1 MKLLSNNKIK
11 ATLLAGAVAC
21 ATITSCQKGFDPK
34 SYAPSKPLPTF
45 GGYSASKD
53 IEPASLV
60 AYYPFTTSLADSIA
74 GGTGVATGTSFAKGL
89 NGNGLKGAANA
100 YALYDT
106 PAAIKALKSFT
117 ASIWVNM
124 PQNNAAIG
132 LMDIQNDQPGGAGFW
147 GSLAIFFDN
156 GGSATKGV
164 LKVHAFNIAGS
175 SAGVDGWEGGYSVDD
190 PWNKWINVT
199 VTFDAASSTIYVYY
213 NGALAGKNTVA
224 GFAPM
229 DWSKAA
235 KMVFGTLQFQT
246 TPSLTANTGAQ
257 GWAGYVTG
265 TLDNIRFYNKA
276 LSASQ
281 VSALYNLEAA
291 GR

>member
-1 MKLLSNNKIK
+1 MKTFKNSLKAMLLV
-11 ATLLAGAVAC
+11 GVA
-21 ATITSCQKGFDPK
+21 ASLTITACHKGFDPK

-45 GGYSASKD
+45 GGYGSSKD
-53 IEPASLV
+53 IEPSSLV
-60 AYYPFTTSLADSIA
+60 AYFPFTSSLADSLTGA
-74 GGTGVATGTSFAKGL
+74 TGVATGTSFAKGL
-89 NGNGLKGAANA
+89 NGNGLKGAASA

-106 PAAIKALKSFT
+106 PTAIKGLKSFT
-117 ASIWVNM
+117 TSLWVNM
-124 PQNNAAIG
+124 PQNTAAIG
-132 LMDIQNDQPGGAGFW
+132 LMDLQNNQAGGAGFW

-156 GGSATKGV
+156 GGSSSTGV
-164 LKVHAFNIAGS
+164 LKVHAFNVAGS
-175 SAGVDGWEGGYSVDD
+175 PAGVDGWEGGYTVAN
-190 PWNKWINVT
+190 PWNTWINIT

-213 NGALAGKNTVA
+213 NGAQAGKNTVT

-229 DWSKAA
+229 DWSNAG

-257 GWAGYVTG
+257 DWAGFVTG

-281 VSALYNLEAA
+281 VSALYNLEKL